1 VKGDDAAV
9 LKIFGSVQAYNA
21 VIQLSGNLN
30 GAYEETLKG
39 MKTAT
44 EDVTEAFAK
53 QKNTVA
59 AQWQLMKNNLEDLS
73 IRVGSVFLPALNKA
87 LVALNAF
94 IDKIPALVE
103 QLKDWVANNDWVQ
116 AP

>member
-1 VKGDDAAV
+1 VFSQLGVKTFKELIQKEGGMVNAFKAITDAVKGDDAAV

-59 AQWQLMKNNLEDLS
+59 AQWQLNEK
-73 IRVGSVFLPALNKA
+73 
-87 LVALNAF
+87 
-94 IDKIPALVE
+94 
-103 QLKDWVANNDWVQ
+103 
-116 AP
+116 